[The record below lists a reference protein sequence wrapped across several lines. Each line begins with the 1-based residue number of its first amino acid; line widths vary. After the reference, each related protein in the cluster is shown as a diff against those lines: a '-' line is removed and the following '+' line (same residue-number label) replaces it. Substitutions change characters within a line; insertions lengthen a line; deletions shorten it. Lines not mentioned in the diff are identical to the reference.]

1 MPKYNL
7 SDKQLNDITNAILA
21 RQKIQAIKLFVDA
34 TGYGLKEA
42 KEEVEVLMAAL
53 AEEHPQILEK
63 KSSPLG
69 CVLVLFIIAAIFL
82 AFIFYVSAADSGNTK
97 L

>member
-1 MPKYNL
+1 MPNYNL
-7 SDKQLNDITNAILA
+7 SDKQLNDITDAILA
-21 RQKIQAIKLFVDA
+21 RHKIQAIKLFVDA

-53 AEEHPQILEK
+53 AEEHPQIIDK
-63 KSSPLG
+63 KPSLLG

-82 AFIFYVSAADSGNTK
+82 ATIYFVSPA
-97 L
+97 

>member
-1 MPKYNL
+1 
-7 SDKQLNDITNAILA
+7 
-21 RQKIQAIKLFVDA
+21 
-34 TGYGLKEA
+34 
-42 KEEVEVLMAAL
+42 MAAL